1 MKQTPPSQPMSANKS
16 GLGVAIG
23 IGIGAAL
30 GVALNNIA
38 LLIIAEVAKLKG
50 AETALFS
57 SISCTE
63 KFSDLCDSQ

>member
-1 MKQTPPSQPMSANKS
+1 MKQKPPSQPMNANKL

-38 LLIIAEVAKLKG
+38 LGVG
-50 AETALFS
+50 
-57 SISCTE
+57 
-63 KFSDLCDSQ
+63 